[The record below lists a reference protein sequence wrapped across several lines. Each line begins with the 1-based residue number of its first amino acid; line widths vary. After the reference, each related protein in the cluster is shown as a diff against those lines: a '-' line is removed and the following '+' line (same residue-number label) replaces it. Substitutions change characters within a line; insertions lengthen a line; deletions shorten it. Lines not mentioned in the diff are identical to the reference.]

1 MPALSSVTTSASKMN
16 SAHQSSPIRHQLTT
30 VLNNRLSQNQ
40 VRDHS
45 KMTSAGGGL
54 GQILTK
60 EKGLRWYGTDRG
72 GGQNPKN
79 MNDVICERSY
89 MQSKFDLSMLLY
101 FCYVFLTIATYK
113 CILQVNQPLFW
124 QTSESI
130 AGASI
135 ADLPPP
141 PPVPTVTGN
150 HLEPRVPTDFLPPSP
165 PPPPPAGATS
175 TGLVVRFCSL
185 ELFYILRIL
194 LQNENEDFKTNFY
207 SNEWHFQMFQWLRNV
222 YYCNWSPSV
231 SNIHVPILRVYNTTT
246 CSSTASNSNDKWIPR
261 STCSPAPASS
271 ATRSTNQWK
280 RIKRRNLKKGQF
292 GLNKWN
298 KPVFI
303 LLWIYLMF
311 LSN

>member
-1 MPALSSVTTSASKMN
+1 MWTVSKC
-16 SAHQSSPIRHQLTT
+16 
-30 VLNNRLSQNQ
+30 SQN
-40 VRDHS
+40 S
-45 KMTSAGGGL
+45 
-54 GQILTK
+54 I
-60 EKGLRWYGTDRG
+60 Y
-72 GGQNPKN
+72 
-79 MNDVICERSY
+79 
-89 MQSKFDLSMLLY
+89 MLLY
-101 FCYVFLTIATYK
+101 FCYVFLTSNLYGSSYRSIN
-113 CILQVNQPLFW
+113 LLFW
-124 QTSESI
+124 QTSEST

-175 TGLVVRFCSL
+175 TGLVVLFCSL

-194 LQNENEDFKTNFY
+194 LQYENEDFKTNFY
-207 SNEWHFQMFQWLRNV
+207 SYEWHFQMLHWLRNV
-222 YYCNWSPSV
+222 YYVYCNWSSSV
-231 SNIHVPILRVYNTTT
+231 STIHVPVLRVHNTTT

-292 GLNKWN
+292 RLNKWN
-298 KPVFI
+298 LFS
-303 LLWIYLMF
+303 F
-311 LSN
+311 NCEFT